1 MSQLFLSGTVVRLII
16 YIDRPVEP
24 EIVPDSFEI
33 RDFLFGLCFPFGLFS
48 FILTAD
54 PADHALVSIH
64 ILSLSPEFHCGKGIS
79 RALDL
84 HADISCLD
92 MSLLLVDI
100 MTNNTQ

>member
-24 EIVPDSFEI
+24 EIMPDS
-33 RDFLFGLCFPFGLFS
+33 FGLFS

-64 ILSLSPEFHCGKGIS
+64 ILTLSPEFHCGKGIS

-92 MSLLLVDI
+92 MSLFLVDI

>member
-24 EIVPDSFEI
+24 EIMPDSFEI
-33 RDFLFGLCFPFGLFS
+33 RDFLFVPCFPFGLFS

-64 ILSLSPEFHCGKGIS
+64 ILSISPEFSFGKRIS

-100 MTNNTQ
+100 MTSNTQ